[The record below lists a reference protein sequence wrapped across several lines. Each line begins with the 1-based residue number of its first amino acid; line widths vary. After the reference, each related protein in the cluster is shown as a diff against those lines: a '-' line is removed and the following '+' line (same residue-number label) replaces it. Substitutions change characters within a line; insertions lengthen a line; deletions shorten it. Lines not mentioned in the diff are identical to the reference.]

1 MVRTQNQLTEEQVKV
16 LKQLATSRHVSI
28 TELIRRAVDKMINT
42 SSTVDD
48 EERVKRAQDIIGKFS
63 SGKRDVSR
71 KHDSYFV
78 ESLDS

>member
-1 MVRTQNQLTEEQVKV
+1 MVRTQIQLTEEQVKV

-28 TELIRRAVDKMINT
+28 AELIRRAVDTMINT
-42 SSTVDD
+42 STTVDA
-48 EERVKRAQDIIGKFS
+48 EEREKRAQDIIRKFS
-63 SGKRDVSR
+63 SGKWDVSR